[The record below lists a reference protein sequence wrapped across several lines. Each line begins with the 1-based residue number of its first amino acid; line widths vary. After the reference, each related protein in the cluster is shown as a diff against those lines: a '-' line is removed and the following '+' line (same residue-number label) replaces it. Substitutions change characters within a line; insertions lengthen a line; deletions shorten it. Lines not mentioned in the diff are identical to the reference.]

1 MNQYSQFIKFYAGKA
16 ADNRGR
22 LLHEIWQQNHEWLE
36 KTHDYIQW
44 LFPLTEGSRFNP
56 NAPILT
62 DEDIQTF
69 QNSEDLRNNLVTSLK
84 LMLGFYGLSC
94 QESED
99 GTIVIKIDKSFAER
113 KKVWVHWGN
122 HNHLR
127 ITRILKCLCLLGLK
141 EYAQAFLKC
150 LEEIYHLEKGEITK
164 LTFSHWQDAI
174 KG

>member
-1 MNQYSQFIKFYAGKA
+1 MIQDSAIVQFYSGKS

-22 LLHEIWQQNHEWLE
+22 MLQDIWRQNHEWLE
-36 KTHDYIQW
+36 KNHDYIQW
-44 LFPLTEGSRFNP
+44 LFPLTERSRFNT

-62 DEDIQTF
+62 DDDIQTF
-69 QNSEDLRNNLVTSLK
+69 TNRENLRNNLVTSLK

-94 QESED
+94 QESQD
-99 GTIVIKIDKSFAER
+99 GTIEIKIDKSFAER

-127 ITRILKCLCLLGLK
+127 ITRILKCLCLLRLK
-141 EYAQAFLKC
+141 EYAQAFFKC

-174 KG
+174 NS

>member
-1 MNQYSQFIKFYAGKA
+1 MNKNSLIVPFYSGSS
-16 ADNRGR
+16 ADIRGR
-22 LLHEIWQQNHEWLE
+22 MLAEIWQENYDCLE

-44 LFPLTEGSRFNP
+44 LFPLTERSRFNP

-62 DEDIQTF
+62 DDDIQSF
-69 QNSEDLRNNLVTSLK
+69 QNREELRNNLLASLK

-99 GTIVIKIDKSFAER
+99 GKVEINIEQSFLER
-113 KKVWVHWGN
+113 KKIWVHWGN

-127 ITRILKCLCLLGLK
+127 ITRILRSLYLLGL
-141 EYAQAFLKC
+141 EVYAQAFFKC
-150 LEEIYHLEKGEITK
+150 LQEIYNLEKGEITK

-174 KG
+174 RG